1 MKSKNLANDI
11 GRYLPV
17 AFFVSIL
24 IFALG
29 CENPNRS
36 SNDEEN
42 RKPPKVEFLAF
53 SAKWCGVCRAVPKLL
68 EKLREGMPNVQ
79 YREIDVDD
87 PENEALVEKYSP
99 LAMPYMFVVIDGKTV
114 KTITGL
120 YPYDDTM
127 KMLSDAIET
136 FNRNPRR

>member
-1 MKSKNLANDI
+1 MKSTYI
-11 GRYLPV
+11 SSVVCRYLPIAFV
-17 AFFVSIL
+17 ASIL

-29 CENPNRS
+29 CEKQS
-36 SNDEEN
+36 HS
-42 RKPPKVEFLAF
+42 PPKVEFLVF
-53 SAKWCGVCRAVPKLL
+53 SAKWCGVCRAVPKLI

-87 PENEALVEKYSP
+87 PDNKALVEKYSP

-120 YPYDDTM
+120 YPYDDTIE
-127 KMLSDAIET
+127 MLSDAIET
-136 FNRNPRR
+136 FDRNSRR

>member
-17 AFFVSIL
+17 AFFASIL
-24 IFALG
+24 IFAIG
-29 CENPNRS
+29 CEKQ
-36 SNDEEN
+36 NDEEN
-42 RKPPKVEFLAF
+42 RKPPKVEFLVF
-53 SAKWCGVCRAVPKLL
+53 SAKWCGVCRAVPKLI
-68 EKLREGMPNVQ
+68 EKLKESQPNVQ
-79 YREIDVDD
+79 YREIDVDE
-87 PENEALVEKYSP
+87 PENKDLVEKYSP

-127 KMLSDAIET
+127 KMLTDAIET